1 MKLVKFNSFFNNNA
15 KYIYLINLLFCAFIP
30 FYFEYFPTHDGAA
43 HLFNALAT
51 SKIIFDKSK
60 MYSLFFDVNMNMQ
73 PNILLHLLMVVLL
86 KFISPIFVYKI
97 TLSSII
103 LLLGFGFKFYL
114 KRITSNYHVI
124 SILFLPFLFNVIM
137 FWGFF
142 NFLFGFGISFYALGL
157 IENIKSYESFKVN
170 KVLLLGLLLFLIILC
185 HPLPFLLVGLYFSFK
200 FMTFWDF
207 KKLKV
212 SLSFFFKFTI
222 SFSPSTIFFLN
233 FIIKQKASSTYY
245 EEGYTL
251 LNRLMLFSKIESL
264 SFIGYAEGN
273 YLRVMNLII
282 LTLLIIVLHDFFTK
296 KIQLKDRIQLKSKF
310 FFFISLFLICLFV
323 PYGSA
328 GGNIIPLRF
337 FLFSNVF
344 TVVLVSFIN
353 LNSKSS
359 SLILLFWLFSIPL
372 LIMRITFISSC
383 SNMFVKLNQ
392 FNYLIEPNSIICSQ
406 QVDNVEFLPP
416 KYKSHSYINIFKYS
430 DCFSALESNSITIN
444 NFFVMGTL
452 TKDSYIALGWKNKS
466 LIPDNI
472 YKNNGWRVDIN
483 KYNSNSGN
491 KVDYILSY
499 GKKEVV
505 DTLNFDNYNQVA
517 FDSLYSVKLFK
528 LKMINTI
535 SATSSAIKQE
545 TNN

>member
-1 MKLVKFNSFFNNNA
+1 MTLEKITTFFKNNS
-15 KYIYLINLLFCAFIP
+15 KYIYFINLLFCAFLP
-30 FYFEYFPTHDGAA
+30 FYYEYFPTHDGAA
-43 HLFNALAT
+43 HLFNALTT
-51 SKIIFDKSK
+51 SKIIFDKNE
-60 MYSLFFDVNMNMQ
+60 MYSLFFDINMNMQ
-73 PNILLHLLMVVLL
+73 PNILVHLLMVVLL
-86 KFISPIFVYKI
+86 KLLTPIWVYKI
-97 TLSSII
+97 TLSSIV

-114 KRITSNYHVI
+114 KKITPNYHVI
-124 SILFLPFLFNVIM
+124 SVMFLPFLFNVVL

-142 NFLFGFGISFYALGL
+142 NFLFGFGITFYAFGL
-157 IENIKSYESFKVN
+157 IESIKNYESFKVN

-207 KKLKV
+207 KKLKL

-222 SFSPSTIFFLN
+222 SFSPATIFFLN
-233 FIIKQKASSTYY
+233 FILKQKVSTTYY
-245 EEGYTL
+245 EEGYTWF
-251 LNRLMLFSKIESL
+251 NRLMSFSKIESL

-273 YLRVMNLII
+273 YLIAMYLTILI
-282 LTLLIIVLHDFFTK
+282 LLGIVLFNFFNNK
-296 KIQLKDRIQLKSKF
+296 MQLNDRIQFKSKF

-328 GGNIIPLRF
+328 GGNIIPVRF

-344 TVVLVSFIN
+344 LIVLVSFIN
-353 LNSKSS
+353 LNNKSS

-392 FNYLIEPNSIICSQ
+392 FNYLIKPNSIICSQ
-406 QVDNVEFLPP
+406 QVDNVEFLPQ
-416 KYKSHSYINIFKYS
+416 KYNSHCYINIFKYS
-430 DCFSALESNSITIN
+430 DCFSALESNSISIN
-444 NFFVMGTL
+444 NFDIGTL
-452 TKDSYIALGWKNKS
+452 SKESYIALGWKNKN
-466 LIPDNI
+466 LIPVNI
-472 YKNNGWRVDIN
+472 YKNNGWRVDLN

-505 DTLNFDNYNQVA
+505 DTLDFDNYNQIA
-517 FDSLYSVKLFK
+517 FDSKYNIKLFK
-528 LKMINTI
+528 LK
-535 SATSSAIKQE
+535 
-545 TNN
+545 